1 MHLQRTHPS
10 IRIVQWSPATDYSLL
25 PSISRSGMTFE
36 VGPVPCGCLAA
47 DLYALTRTLVLET
60 LDFVERHNDLVTR
73 PLRAPASHVP
83 PRASADGDERDTAC
97 SLQPAS
103 KHARIND
110 SFTHISTTVF
120 SRVCSID
127 YPRDSLGNLCG
138 MIHPDLQGKDFE
150 ELKEASPL
158 FMGLDCSTVSRPR
171 APHMTH
177 TPRNPPPP
185 PPHHTP
191 PRRTSRARGTAGT
204 AVKWAP
210 PTPCL

>member
-1 MHLQRTHPS
+1 M
-10 IRIVQWSPATDYSLL
+10 QWAPATDYSLL

-36 VGPVPCGCLAA
+36 VGPVPCGCLSA

-73 PLRAPASHVP
+73 PLRVPASHLL
-83 PRASADGDERDTAC
+83 PRAGAGGDERDAC

-110 SFTHISTTVF
+110 TFTHISTTVF
-120 SRVCSID
+120 SRVCRID

-138 MIHPDLQGKDFE
+138 MIHPELQGKDFE

-158 FMGLDCSTVSRPR
+158 FMGLDCSTVSPPR
-171 APHMTH
+171 VARITH
-177 TPRNPPPP
+177 TPSDLPPPP
-185 PPHHTP
+185 PRP
-191 PRRTSRARGTAGT
+191 TSAARGTAGT
-204 AVKWAP
+204 ALKWAP
-210 PTPCL
+210 PSPCL